1 MYGNSFE
8 SFLIA
13 VANPNQHILE
23 KWAAENGV
31 SGDYNALCQNAKA
44 KEFILGELVKMGK
57 EKKVILSLIF
67 SSELW
72 IHGSLYLFSF
82 FNLL

>member
-8 SFLIA
+8 SFLVA

-23 KWAAENGV
+23 RWAAENGV
-31 SGDYNALCQNAKA
+31 SGDYSAICQNPKA

-57 EKKVILSLIF
+57 EKKVSPSLDFIVV
-67 SSELW
+67 S
-72 IHGSLYLFSF
+72 
-82 FNLL
+82 